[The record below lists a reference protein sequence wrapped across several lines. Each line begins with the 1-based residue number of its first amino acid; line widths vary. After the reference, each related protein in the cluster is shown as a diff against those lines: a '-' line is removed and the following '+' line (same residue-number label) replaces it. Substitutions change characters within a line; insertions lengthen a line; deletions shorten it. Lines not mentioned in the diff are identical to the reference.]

1 MRQNVPFI
9 WVQIHLWPSTIHKSQ
24 QTKVYILRKM
34 KKKYSVWSKK
44 EKKEKK
50 KAILLD
56 GNLNTN
62 NAVAK

>member
-1 MRQNVPFI
+1 
-9 WVQIHLWPSTIHKSQ
+9 
-24 QTKVYILRKM
+24 M
-34 KKKYSVWSKK
+34 KKKYSVWSRK